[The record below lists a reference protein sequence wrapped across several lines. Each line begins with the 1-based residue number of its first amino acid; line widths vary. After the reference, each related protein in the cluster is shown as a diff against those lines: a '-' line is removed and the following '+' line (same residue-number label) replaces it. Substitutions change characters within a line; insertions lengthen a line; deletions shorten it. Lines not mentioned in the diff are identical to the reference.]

1 MNTYHSN
8 HIQGLNVSSHTLLVW
23 ILIGLV
29 AGYLTGKLMRGAG
42 FGPLMDIVVGILG
55 ALIGGFLMTHLGYA
69 GSGGF
74 FYTVFVAVIGAV
86 ILTFLIRLVTGAR
99 NRL

>member
-1 MNTYHSN
+1 MNSN
-8 HIQGLNVSSHTLLVW
+8 HISGLNVSSHTLLVW

-29 AGYLTGKLMRGAG
+29 AGYITGKLMRGAG
-42 FGPLMDIVVGILG
+42 FGPLMDIIVGIIG
-55 ALIGGFLMTHLGYA
+55 AVIGGFIMIHLGYA

-86 ILTFLIRLVTGAR
+86 ILTFLIRLVTGGR
-99 NRL
+99 SRL